1 MNKQEAL
8 KKLTSEQRMKNQIDS
23 IKKNKREDLLDKN
36 LRILYESEQ
45 RYYKELGKNINLVL
59 PKLNCKIHNTE
70 IKYYDG
76 FGVICLNCE
85 GIYENK

>member
-1 MNKQEAL
+1 MKELNKP
-8 KKLTSEQRMKNQIDS
+8 SFEQKMKHQIDI
-23 IKKNKREDLLDKN
+23 IKKNKIENYLEQN

-45 RYYKELGKNINLVL
+45 RYYKELGKNINLVP
-59 PKLNCKIHNTE
+59 PKMTCKIHNTE

-85 GIYENK
+85 GIYDKFE